1 MAYEKKPVTR
11 GIRNNNTANIKL
23 SFDVWLGQRPVGD
36 TDERIFC
43 VFYNIDFGL
52 RALFV
57 ILHNYLIKGYDTP
70 EKIINRFA
78 PSSENRTEVYLQ
90 YVLTF
95 QPSPLIEM
103 DESLTIKRNTK
114 IEWRSFPFYAL
125 CAAICLY
132 ESNYILTYSKFNS
145 IIKHFKL

>member
-1 MAYEKKPVTR
+1 MNKIYKTSR
-11 GIRNNNTANIKL
+11 GIRNNNPGNIKL
-23 SFDVWLGQRPVGD
+23 SHDVWQGQRPAGD
-36 TDERIFC
+36 TDERTFC

-57 ILHNYLIKGYDTP
+57 LLKNYLIKGYDTP
-70 EKIINRFA
+70 EKIITRFA
-78 PSSENRTEVYLQ
+78 PSSENHTANYLQ
-90 YVLTF
+90 FVLTF

-103 DESLTIKRNTK
+103 DESLSIKRDTK